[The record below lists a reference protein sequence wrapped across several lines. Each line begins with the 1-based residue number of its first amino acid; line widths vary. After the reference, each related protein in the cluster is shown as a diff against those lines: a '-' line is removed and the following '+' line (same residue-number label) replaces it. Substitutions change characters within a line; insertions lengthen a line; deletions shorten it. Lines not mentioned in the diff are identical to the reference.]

1 MVLWSLY
8 IVIQE
13 EAGAGAG
20 AGGGQRGRVQGGRGG
35 VTLGGRPEHSF
46 YSWVVTEMMGWA
58 RLGSHKEWSDGVE
71 AANIV
76 KYRRIRRPGGP
87 QL

>member
-1 MVLWSLY
+1 MEFVHCNT
-8 IVIQE
+8 
-13 EAGAGAG
+13 
-20 AGGGQRGRVQGGRGG
+20 GGGRTRTRTRRRAERWGPGGRGG
-35 VTLGGRPEHSF
+35 VTLAGRPEHSF
-46 YSWVVTEMMGWA
+46 YSRVVTEMMGWA